1 MLTVVQD
8 APPRLTDLAVF
19 LAAVAT
25 FVLGAKEFLTRLRV
39 LPPHHEVDSAEGQ
52 RARVARIPPP

>member
-8 APPRLTDLAVF
+8 AAPRLPDLAVF

-25 FVLGAKEFLTRLRV
+25 FVLGAKEFLIRLRV
-39 LPPHHEVDSAEGQ
+39 VPPHHDVDSAADH
-52 RARVARIPPP
+52 RPRVSRIPPP